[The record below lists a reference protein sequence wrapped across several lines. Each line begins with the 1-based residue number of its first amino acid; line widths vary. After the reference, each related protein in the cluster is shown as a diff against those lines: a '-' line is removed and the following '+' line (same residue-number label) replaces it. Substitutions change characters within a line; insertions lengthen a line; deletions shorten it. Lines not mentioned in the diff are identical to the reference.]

1 MELPS
6 ESHGYLK
13 IFDIYRILIICYL
26 CIASIFNLWHFS
38 GKNFDS
44 EVRDKDFVFL
54 FKMLIVVG
62 HSSA

>member
-1 MELPS
+1 MASMHPTLSP
-6 ESHGYLK
+6 
-13 IFDIYRILIICYL
+13 
-26 CIASIFNLWHFS
+26 IASIFNLWHFS